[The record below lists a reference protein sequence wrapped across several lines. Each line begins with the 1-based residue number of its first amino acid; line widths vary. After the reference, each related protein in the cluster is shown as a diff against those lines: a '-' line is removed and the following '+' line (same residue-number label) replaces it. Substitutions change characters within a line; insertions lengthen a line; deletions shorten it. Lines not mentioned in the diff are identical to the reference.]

1 MYESWCRLYERT
13 HETFEAYCRERW
25 GWSRQR
31 GWSQLRLAEEARA
44 RQATISGLETGK
56 IQRIELPMLER
67 IAKAVGVAPG
77 ELFDQKRSTRRRR

>member
-1 MYESWCRLYERT
+1 MPGMPPLSLRIREFR
-13 HETFEAYCRERW
+13 EA
-25 GWSRQR
+25 R

-67 IAKAVGVAPG
+67 IAKALGVEPG
-77 ELFDQKRSTRRRR
+77 ELFGHAPAARKGKRR